1 MDKWLIINGSPRING
16 KSARVVRLLMAALE
30 HSQPQVGLELFE
42 VASAQVEG
50 CNGCAYCETAGTCI
64 YQDDMTALM
73 QQLDQAQRVLM
84 VMPVYFAGAPSQAK
98 AMLDRMQPYFWE
110 YLKRKRA
117 GLPPVEKRPLALFVV
132 GDGGDPH
139 GFEPLVATVR
149 SSMALAGFAIDEVVP
164 LVGLKSIRREDL
176 GKWGA

>member
-1 MDKWLIINGSPRING
+1 MEKWLIINGSPRING
-16 KSARVVRLLMAALE
+16 KSARVVRLLAAQLE
-30 HSQPQVGLELFE
+30 QSQLQVQVELFE
-42 VASAQVEG
+42 VANAQVEG

-64 YQDDMTALM
+64 YEDDMVGLM
-73 QQLDQAQRVLM
+73 GQLEQAQRVLM
-84 VMPVYFAGAPSQAK
+84 VMPIYFAGAPSQAK

-117 GLPPVEKRPLALFVV
+117 GLPSAEKRPLTLFVV

-164 LVGLKSIRREDL
+164 LVGLKSIRPDDL

>member
-64 YQDDMTALM
+64 YQDDMAALM

-84 VMPVYFAGAPSQAK
+84 VMPVYFAGVPSQAK
-98 AMLDRMQPYFWE
+98 AVLDRMQPYFWE

-117 GLPPVEKRPLALFVV
+117 GLPPAEKRPLALFVV

>member
-1 MDKWLIINGSPRING
+1 MEKWLIINGSPRING
-16 KSARVVRLLMAALE
+16 KSARVVRLLTAQLE
-30 HSQPQVGLELFE
+30 QSRPQVQVELFE
-42 VASAQVEG
+42 VANAQVEG
-50 CNGCAYCETAGTCI
+50 CNGCAYCETTGTCI
-64 YQDDMTALM
+64 YEDDMAGLM
-73 QQLDQAQRVLM
+73 QQLKQAQRVLM
-84 VMPVYFAGAPSQAK
+84 VMPIYFAGAPSQAK
-98 AMLDRMQPYFWE
+98 AVLDRMQPYFWE

-117 GLPPVEKRPLALFVV
+117 GLPPVEKRPLTFFVV

-164 LVGLKSIRREDL
+164 LVGLESIRREDL

>member
-1 MDKWLIINGSPRING
+1 MEKWLIINGSPRING
-16 KSARVVRLLMAALE
+16 KSARVVRMLTASLE
-30 HSQPQVGLELFE
+30 HSHPQVGLELFE
-42 VASAQVEG
+42 VATAQVEG
-50 CNGCAYCETAGTCI
+50 CNGCEFCETAGTCI
-64 YQDDMTALM
+64 YEDDMVGLM
-73 QQLDQAQRVLM
+73 GQLEQVQRVLM
-84 VMPVYFAGAPSQAK
+84 VMPIYFAGAPSQAK
-98 AMLDRMQPYFWE
+98 AVLDRMQPYFWE

-117 GLPPVEKRPLALFVV
+117 GLPPAEKRPLTLFVV

-139 GFEPLVATVR
+139 GYDPLVATVR

>member
-1 MDKWLIINGSPRING
+1 MGTWLIINGSPRING
-16 KSARVVRLLMAALE
+16 KCARVVRLLTAHLE
-30 HSQPQVGLELFE
+30 RTCPQDECELFE
-42 VASAQVEG
+42 VAASQVEG
-50 CNGCAYCETAGTCI
+50 CNGCAFCETAGTCI
-64 YQDDMTALM
+64 YEDDMTGLLA
-73 QQLDQAQRVLM
+73 QLERAQHVLM
-84 VMPVYFAGAPSQAK
+84 VVPIYFAGAPSQAK
-98 AMLDRMQPYFWE
+98 AVLDRMQPYFWE

-117 GLPPVEKRPLALFVV
+117 GLPPAEKRPLTLFVV

-164 LVGLKSIRREDL
+164 LVGLKTIRPDCL

>member
-64 YQDDMTALM
+64 YQDDMAALM

-110 YLKRKRA
+110 YLKRKRT
-117 GLPPVEKRPLALFVV
+117 GLPPAEKRPLALFVV